1 MKRERTSPLETR
13 GTSGSVM
20 AVALLTFAVL
30 SMIMGTVALRTMTN
44 YHTIIQVGGWQ
55 EAMLAAESGTDIGMC
70 ALRKT
75 LTDPANAW
83 NGWTTTAANGVTLPN
98 NGKRYVAPTLVHNGE
113 GNTDVN
119 FTVTVDAPAAPGS
132 LIDSTGKQWYRI
144 RSTGTTYLPATL
156 RPGND
161 KRDRLLRKIDFLV
174 DHVTHA
180 NLTRPQAVRTVEMIA
195 RPVSFD
201 NALISAGVITLND
214 HDIVIDSFDS
224 RDPAKSTN
232 GNYDEA
238 KFQQNGNIATDG
250 SLIEAGNAHVYGDV
264 YTNAGTVANAANVTG
279 EQRTDFYQD
288 LFPIPTPTW
297 TVIQPSAS
305 TISGNTTLP
314 ALTGSSASNP
324 TRYKVNSVGE
334 NGNTTLT
341 FSASSPNTPSYI
353 ELWVT
358 GDFTSTGTSQIVI
371 DPGVKVKVYVAG
383 NVAVTGNGFVNGDP
397 NPKASDLQVLGIQP
411 PRVGTTDPSVYQSR
425 TVSIDGS
432 GAFVGVIYAP
442 NADVSLSN
450 SGSKAL
456 YWGSIVG
463 KTITMNGDTSVHYDE
478 ALSQD
483 ALTTDYRLASWFEDN
498 R

>member
-1 MKRERTSPLETR
+1 MVSGTR

-20 AVALLTFAVL
+20 VIALLTFTIL
-30 SMIMGTVALRTMTN
+30 SMIMGTIALRTMTN

-55 EAMLAAESGTDIGMC
+55 EAMLAAESGTDIGMA

-83 NGWTTTAANGVTLPN
+83 NGWTTTDANGVTLPN

-119 FTVTVDAPAAPGS
+119 FTVTVDAPSAPNS
-132 LIDSTGKQWYRI
+132 LVDSAGKQWYRI
-144 RSTGTTYLPATL
+144 RSTGTTYLPSTL
-156 RPGND
+156 RPGTD

-174 DHVTHA
+174 DRRSNA
-180 NLTRPQAVRTVEMIA
+180 NLSRPQAVRTVEMIA

-201 NALISAGVITLND
+201 NALTSAGLIKLND

-224 RDPAKSTN
+224 RDATKSTN
-232 GNYDEA
+232 GNYDPL

-250 SLIEAGNAHVYGDV
+250 SLIDAGNAHIYGDV

-279 EQRTDFYQD
+279 TQRTDFYQD

-297 TVIQPSAS
+297 TVIQPSPGS
-305 TISGNTTLP
+305 ISGGFNFS
-314 ALTGSSASNP
+314 ALAGSSATNP
-324 TRYKVNSVGE
+324 TRYKVNSVTE
-334 NGNTTLT
+334 NGNSTLR
-341 FSASSPNTPSYI
+341 FSAPSSNTTSYV

-358 GDFTSTGTSQIVI
+358 GDFISTGTSQIVI
-371 DPGVKVKVYVAG
+371 DPGVKVKIYVAG
-383 NVAVTGNGFVNGDP
+383 EVTVSGNGFVNGDA

-411 PRVGTTDPSVYQSR
+411 PRVGAIDPPVYQSR
-425 TVSIDGS
+425 TVSINGS

-450 SGSKAL
+450 SGAKAL

-478 ALSQD
+478 SLTQD